1 MPAIEVGRICV
12 KQAGRENGKK
22 CVVIDVMD
30 KSFVLVT
37 GPKKVTGVKR
47 RRVNIN
53 HVTPLKERIDVKRG
67 ASDEEVAQVLEAA
80 GKMQEMTA
88 EEGSLLCRA
97 IQHELDHL
105 NGILFVDHVID
116 RFTTEQLLRENNL
129 PGIQTEQ
136 LLDEPELDRVLVG

>member
-53 HVTPLKERIDVKRG
+53 HVMPLQDKIEVKRG
-67 ASDEEVAQVLEAA
+67 ASDEEVAQVLDSA
-80 GKMQEMTA
+80 GKLQEMTQA
-88 EEGSLLCRA
+88 
-97 IQHELDHL
+97 
-105 NGILFVDHVID
+105 VKTV
-116 RFTTEQLLRENNL
+116 
-129 PGIQTEQ
+129 
-136 LLDEPELDRVLVG
+136 

>member
-37 GPKKVTGVKR
+37 GPKKITGVKR

-53 HVTPLKERIDVKRG
+53 HVMPIQEKIDVKRG

-80 GKMQEMTA
+80 GKMQEMTQPVKPA
-88 EEGSLLCRA
+88 
-97 IQHELDHL
+97 
-105 NGILFVDHVID
+105 
-116 RFTTEQLLRENNL
+116 
-129 PGIQTEQ
+129 
-136 LLDEPELDRVLVG
+136 